1 MTTSVTTV
9 DIFVETNNENFRCF
23 SDLTVGQAVKMIRE
37 RYTISGGGIDNDG
50 VAVAQ
55 DLEEKFGDMKEGEL
69 TFVGGQC
76 QEGNPHPIK
85 GTG

>member
-1 MTTSVTTV
+1 
-9 DIFVETNNENFRCF
+9 VER
-23 SDLTVGQAVKMIRE
+23 IRE

-55 DLEEKFGDMKEGEL
+55 DLEEKFGDMKEDGEL
-69 TFVGGQC
+69 RFVGGQC
-76 QEGNPHPIK
+76 QGNPHHIK

>member
-23 SDLTVGQAVKMIRE
+23 SDLTVGQAVGMIRE

-50 VAVAQ
+50 VAQ
-55 DLEEKFGDMKEGEL
+55 GLEVKFGDMKEDGEL
-69 TFVGGQC
+69 RFVGGQC
-76 QEGNPHPIK
+76 PGNPHPVK

>member
-9 DIFVETNNENFRCF
+9 DIFVKINDEIFRC
-23 SDLTVGQAVKMIRE
+23 SIDKTVGWAVGMIRQ
-37 RYTISGGGIDNDG
+37 RYMISGGGIDNVG
-50 VAVAQ
+50 VAQ